1 MQISYNATR
10 VKIWNLFLFSKN
22 FNAKNFE
29 VKNIRSGATRAE
41 MFREPIFENLARGF
55 STSKILLEPEV
66 RHGRSAEIVRFE
78 IPHPLTVNITV
89 HFLRLTVKNNL
100 L

>member
-22 FNAKNFE
+22 FIAKNFE
-29 VKNIRSGATRAE
+29 VKKIRRKKKFEVKKNRSCATRVE

-55 STSKILLEPEV
+55 SASKILLEPEA
-66 RHGRSAEIVRFE
+66 RHGRSAEIVRFQY
-78 IPHPLTVNITV
+78 LT
-89 HFLRLTVKNNL
+89 R
-100 L
+100 

>member
-22 FNAKNFE
+22 FIAQNFE
-29 VKNIRSGATRAE
+29 VKKVRSGATRAE
-41 MFREPIFENLARGF
+41 MFRERVFENLARGF
-55 STSKILLEPEV
+55 STSGIILEPEV

-78 IPHPLTVNITV
+78 IP
-89 HFLRLTVKNNL
+89 
-100 L
+100 